1 MRECRLAGLL
11 VTTNRPVAEQ
21 TDGRSVDGE
30 VQVLF
35 RPKLDPARFTNE
47 WHRLDQTGSPPA
59 YFRGDGK
66 QVELEDIGAS
76 TADYG
81 PELRRVVPFASALQG
96 KIVLHGSA
104 VRFGEWAVAFL
115 GGSGAGKSTLEP
127 MDISL
132 KGSPSRGSADAKVT
146 MVEFTDCQCPFC
158 SRHKTN
164 TSSQIL
170 KNYVD
175 TGKLRY
181 YLGQFPL
188 GSIHPGRRGGITGS
202 ALRWRSGQVLGAS

>member
-132 KGSPSRGSADAKVT
+132 KGSPSRAART
-146 MVEFTDCQCPFC
+146 P
-158 SRHKTN
+158 R
-164 TSSQIL
+164 
-170 KNYVD
+170 
-175 TGKLRY
+175 
-181 YLGQFPL
+181 
-188 GSIHPGRRGGITGS
+188 
-202 ALRWRSGQVLGAS
+202 LRWSNSPTASAPFAAVIRPTRRHRSSRTTSTPAS